1 MASPF
6 TPNGKNTDLSSS
18 LKKYL
23 KTLQFFTAATQL
35 KKNFPLS
42 TLKKKKSL
50 FIWHNDYLGTINEL
64 VLKMYYF
71 RVKPREKENSVIYP
85 KLNSPDSQHDT
96 IHVRYVPF
104 YVAKLVRSFSLSFK
118 MNHAAQTIFYS

>member
-6 TPNGKNTDLSSS
+6 TPNVKNTDLSSS

-23 KTLQFFTAATQL
+23 KTLQFFTAITQL

-42 TLKKKKSL
+42 TLKKKSL

-71 RVKPREKENSVIYP
+71 RVKPREKENSVILTRFKAHLPYSLIES
-85 KLNSPDSQHDT
+85 KGEASSANQHNYEH
-96 IHVRYVPF
+96 IKKREG
-104 YVAKLVRSFSLSFK
+104 LSWWLR
-118 MNHAAQTIFYS
+118 Q